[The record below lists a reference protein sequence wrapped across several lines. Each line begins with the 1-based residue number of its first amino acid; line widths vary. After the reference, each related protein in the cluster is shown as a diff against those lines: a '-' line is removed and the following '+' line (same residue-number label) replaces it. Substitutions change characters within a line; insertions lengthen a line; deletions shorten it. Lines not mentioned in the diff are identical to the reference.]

1 MDNKEKKSEVK
12 QSFYK
17 RIISFLIPYK
27 HIFLLSFLLNLLFS
41 FLTAVT
47 FPLFKFVLDLV
58 FQNKIGI
65 QEVPTGDFLESIK
78 VHFYN
83 FITYLINVNGDIKAT
98 LLNFGILTIF
108 LFVIKNIVK
117 YYANYV
123 SGVLQERL
131 IKSIR
136 DKVFAKLSGISLDY
150 FSRSRQGNIISILT
164 NDVAVLNNT
173 TIINSLNVL
182 REIIQVIINIGFLLS
197 ISPYLTLIA
206 FSASIFTV
214 LILRLARKYL
224 QRYAK
229 RMQQYMADFTS
240 TLQETISGIKV
251 IQAYNSEA
259 KANAKFFDDTEKYV
273 KAAIKHKNMTSV
285 VPGLSEIFA
294 IFALCIVLVVGGGLV
309 IDSQIA
315 SSDLIVF
322 ILLLFGTMGPVNS
335 IVNSIA
341 GFQRGYVAADRVFSV
356 LDAKSNIY
364 SGKVPI
370 KGFEDSIE
378 ISNVTFA
385 YENDIVINDISFQ
398 INKGEKIAFVGA
410 SGSGKSTILDL
421 IVRFYDATT
430 GIIKFDS
437 LNIKDYDLAQYRK
450 LFSIVSQDTVL
461 FNDTIANNIRYG
473 KENAT
478 NEEVVNALKTAYCWD
493 FISKLPEGINSNVGD
508 RGSTLSGGERQ
519 RLAIARALV
528 RDPQI
533 LVFDE
538 ATSALDSESEKI
550 VQDAINKSLENRTAI
565 IVAHRL
571 ATIIDCDRIYVFS
584 NGRIV
589 ESGTH
594 QELLSL
600 NGVYKNLYNIQ
611 FNGN

>member
-1 MDNKEKKSEVK
+1 MDNKKNKKEKKSGTL
-12 QSFYK
+12 K
-17 RIISFLIPYK
+17 RIFSFVKPYK
-27 HIFLLSFLLNLLFS
+27 KIFALSFFLNLLFS

-58 FQNKIGI
+58 FEKNIAI
-65 QEVPTGDFLESIK
+65 QAVPTDDFFEAIK
-78 VHFYN
+78 IQFYN
-83 FITYLINVNGDIKAT
+83 LITYLINVEGDIKAT
-98 LLNFGILTIF
+98 LLNFGILTILIF
-108 LFVIKNIVK
+108 LVKNVVK
-117 YYANYV
+117 YFANFI
-123 SGVLQERL
+123 SATLQQNI

-136 DKVFAKLSGISLDY
+136 DKVFAKLSSISLDY
-150 FSRSRQGNIISILT
+150 FSKSRQGNIISILT
-164 NDVAVLNNT
+164 NDVEVLNNT

-182 REIIQVIINIGFLLS
+182 REFIQVIINFAFLIS

-206 FSASIFTV
+206 FSASFFTV
-214 LILRLARKYL
+214 GIIRIARKYL

-251 IQAYNSEA
+251 IQAYNSEK
-259 KANAKFFDDTEKYV
+259 KANEKFYNDTEKYV
-273 KAAIKHKNMTSV
+273 KASIKHKNMISV
-285 VPGLSEIFA
+285 IPGLGEIFA
-294 IFALCIVLVVGGGLV
+294 IFSLCVVLVVGGSLV
-309 IDSQIA
+309 IDSQIE

-356 LDAKSNIY
+356 LDAKSNIN
-364 SGKVPI
+364 SGKKEI
-370 KGFEDSIE
+370 KKFNKSIE
-378 ISNVTFA
+378 IKDLEFS
-385 YENDIVINDISFQ
+385 YEEEKIIDNINLNIS
-398 INKGEKIAFVGA
+398 KGEKIAFVGA

-421 IVRFYDATT
+421 IIRFYDPKSGAVLIDDT
-430 GIIKFDS
+430 
-437 LNIKDYDLAQYRK
+437 NIKEFELSQYRE
-450 LFSIVSQDTVL
+450 LFSIVSQDTIL

-473 KENAT
+473 KETAT
-478 NEEVVNALKTAYCWD
+478 DEEIIVALKTAHCWD
-493 FISKLPEGINSNVGD
+493 FVSKLPNGINSNVGD

-550 VQDAINKSLENRTAI
+550 VQDAINESLENRTAI

-571 ATIIDCDRIYVFS
+571 ATIIDCDKIYVFHKGKIS
-584 NGRIV
+584 

-600 NGVYKNLYNIQ
+600 NGIYKNLHNIQ
-611 FNGN
+611 FNNV